1 MTANYDTAERQKLA
15 EALRGGEPLVCP
27 RCGAAVA
34 RSPVAGRAALPYVRR
49 REWLIC
55 TGCKRSVAVDVK
67 P

>member
-1 MTANYDTAERQKLA
+1 MTSNYDREERQRLTQTA
-15 EALRGGEPLVCP
+15 RRGEALVCP

-34 RSPVAGRAALPYVRR
+34 RRPVAGRESLPYVRR

-55 TGCKRSVAVDVK
+55 TGCKRSLAVDVK